1 MGIRFEY
8 GARKATN
15 GPMIFFS
22 DPVSEIN
29 LKEEIRGAIE
39 SRLCFYAYHM
49 PGDMMVTFGSS
60 EGFIEGVGQPGFV
73 ISPFYPDG
81 GIITIP
87 YAPTPRNNAHEEY
100 PFPEASTSEEQH
112 RHEVEKI
119 IGNLKELQAAGN
131 APATTGGKI
140 VAARVRV
147 GNDAISPAETF
158 LTLVRQYPD
167 AYTFCF
173 STPRTGCWIG
183 ATPEL
188 LLESRGEILSTMAL
202 AGTRPCGTPGEWDEK
217 NREEQ
222 EMVADYIL
230 STLRRN
236 GCQATASQPVTK
248 PAGGIEHICTSIS
261 ANPSEKLR
269 TASGLADLLTDLS
282 PTPATAGLPKEV
294 ALELIKGTERF
305 SRAYYGGFCGPYRSP
320 GDFTLF
326 VILRCARIEAE
337 RYALFAGGG
346 ITVRSNPEEEWDETN
361 LKLRTLETMLSPDN
375 RSFGPEITAGDND
388 WE

>member
-1 MGIRFEY
+1 
-8 GARKATN
+8 
-15 GPMIFFS
+15 
-22 DPVSEIN
+22 
-29 LKEEIRGAIE
+29 
-39 SRLCFYAYHM
+39 
-49 PGDMMVTFGSS
+49 
-60 EGFIEGVGQPGFV
+60 
-73 ISPFYPDG
+73 
-81 GIITIP
+81 
-87 YAPTPRNNAHEEY
+87 
-100 PFPEASTSEEQH
+100 
-112 RHEVEKI
+112 
-119 IGNLKELQAAGN
+119 
-131 APATTGGKI
+131 
-140 VAARVRV
+140 
-147 GNDAISPAETF
+147 
-158 LTLVRQYPD
+158 
-167 AYTFCF
+167 
-173 STPRTGCWIG
+173 
-183 ATPEL
+183 
-188 LLESRGEILSTMAL
+188 
-202 AGTRPCGTPGEWDEK
+202 
-217 NREEQ
+217 
-222 EMVADYIL
+222 MVADYIL

-236 GCQATASQPVTK
+236 GCQATASPPVTK

-261 ANPSEKLR
+261 AKPSEKLR

-361 LKLRTLETMLSPDN
+361 LKLRTLETMLTPDN